1 MQNFI
6 QNLQKLKTGVQNV
19 FKWEICTLPF
29 NTIYLYYYKSYYKLQ
44 ETNEVLKNTRI
55 INCTIDWMKRRK
67 GETNIHPLRRDQKTK
82 PQGKQRL
89 ELSLASACIKP
100 GTQRWLN
107 VYPVETIHTAYAMVS
122 T

>member
-1 MQNFI
+1 MDGKIIGANLAPFI
-6 QNLQKLKTGVQNV
+6 FIITRV
-19 FKWEICTLPF
+19 I
-29 NTIYLYYYKSYYKLQ
+29 
-44 ETNEVLKNTRI
+44 TNSRRLMRSFISKNTRI

-100 GTQRWLN
+100 GTQKWLN
-107 VYPVETIHTAYAMVS
+107 VYPVETIHTAYAMM
-122 T
+122 